1 MIDFHVHVYPPEI
14 IQNAE
19 KISKSESYFSVLTHN
34 KVHKWATVDELLRAM
49 KINGV
54 ERSVIFGFA
63 FRDLSLC
70 RICNDYV
77 IEAVRNY
84 YPERLSGLCV
94 VSPLARSSEAEII
107 RCAEQGLIGV
117 GELFP
122 EGQGFDITDKR
133 ETQKL
138 ASILQELGLFLLLH
152 TAEPVG
158 HYYIGKGNVGPKE
171 AAIFC
176 SNYPELKVIFAHLGG
191 GLWLYE
197 LMPEMNKILANAYYD
212 LAALPWL
219 YKSEILNA
227 IKGAGL
233 IKKFLFGSDFPIL
246 NPQRY
251 EKLFMASELKAED
264 IEAVTRRNALILFSS
279 LSERTKT

>member
-14 IQNAE
+14 IQNSE
-19 KISKSESYFSVLTHN
+19 LISKSEPYFNALTHN
-34 KVHKWATVDELLRAM
+34 KVHRWATVDELLSNM
-49 KINGV
+49 TENGV

-63 FRDLSLC
+63 FQDLGLC

-77 IEAVRNY
+77 ISAVKNY
-84 YPERLSGLCV
+84 PKQLSGFCV
-94 VSPLARSSEAEII
+94 VPPSARGFEAEII

-133 ETQKL
+133 ETQSL
-138 ASILQELGLFLLLH
+138 AGILEELGMPLLLH

-158 HYYIGKGNVGPKE
+158 HDYVGKGNIGPKE
-171 AAIFC
+171 AAVFC
-176 SNYPELKVIFAHLGG
+176 SNNPELKVIFAHLGG

-197 LMPEMNKILANAYYD
+197 LMPEMKEILANAYYD

-219 YKSEILNA
+219 YKPEILIA

-233 IKKFLFGSDFPIL
+233 IEKFLFGSDFPIL

-251 EKLFMASELKAED
+251 EKIFTDSVASGLSAAD
-264 IEAVTRRNALILFSS
+264 IEAITRRNALELFSQ
-279 LSERTKT
+279 K

>member
-1 MIDFHVHVYPPEI
+1 MIDFHVHIYPPEI

-19 KISKSESYFSVLTHN
+19 LISKSEPYFNALIHN
-34 KVHKWATVDELLRAM
+34 KVHKWATVEDLLSAM
-49 KINGV
+49 NKNSV

-63 FRDLSLC
+63 FRDLGLC

-77 IEAVRNY
+77 IKAVRN

-94 VSPLARSSEAEII
+94 VPPNVYGFESEII
-107 RCAEQGLIGV
+107 RCVEQGLIGV

-138 ASILQELGLFLLLH
+138 AGILQELGLILLLH

-158 HYYIGKGNVGPKE
+158 HDYVGKGNVGPKE
-171 AAIFC
+171 AAVFC

-191 GLWLYE
+191 GLWIYE
-197 LMPEMNKILANAYYD
+197 LMPEMKKILANAYYD

-219 YKSEILNA
+219 YEPKILTA

-233 IKKFLFGSDFPIL
+233 IEKFLFGSDFPIL

-251 EKLFMASELKAED
+251 EKLFMASGLNAED
-264 IEAVTRRNALILFSS
+264 IEAVTRRNAWKLLYSF
-279 LSERTKT
+279 L

>member
-14 IQNAE
+14 IQNSE
-19 KISKSESYFSVLTHN
+19 LISKSEPYFNALTHN
-34 KVHKWATVDELLRAM
+34 KVHRWATVDELLSTM
-49 KINGV
+49 KENGV

-63 FRDLSLC
+63 FQDLGLC

-77 IEAVRNY
+77 ISAVKNY
-84 YPERLSGLCV
+84 PKQLSGFCV
-94 VSPLARSSEAEII
+94 VPPSARGFEAEII

-122 EGQGFDITDKR
+122 EGQDFDITDKR
-133 ETQKL
+133 ETQNL
-138 ASILQELGLFLLLH
+138 VGILEELGMPLLLH

-158 HYYIGKGNVGPKE
+158 HDYVGKGNIGPKE
-171 AAIFC
+171 AAVFC
-176 SNYPELKVIFAHLGG
+176 SNNPELKVIFAHLGG

-197 LMPEMNKILANAYYD
+197 LMPEMKEILANAYYD

-219 YKSEILNA
+219 YKPEILTA

-233 IKKFLFGSDFPIL
+233 IEKFLFGSDFPIL

-251 EKLFMASELKAED
+251 EKIFTDSVASGLSAAD
-264 IEAVTRRNALILFSS
+264 IEAITRRNALELFSQ
-279 LSERTKT
+279 K

>member
-19 KISKSESYFSVLTHN
+19 EISKTEPYFNALIHN
-34 KVHKWATVDELLRAM
+34 KVHRWATVEDLIMNHSAV
-49 KINGV
+49 K
-54 ERSVIFGFA
+54 RSVIFGFA
-63 FRDLSLC
+63 FRDLGLC

-77 IEAVRNY
+77 ISAVRNY
-84 YPERLSGLCV
+84 PERFSGLCV
-94 VSPLARSSEAEII
+94 VPPLAKRAEAEII

-122 EGQGFDITDKR
+122 EGQGFDITNKH

-138 ASILQELGLFLLLH
+138 ADVLKELKMLLLLH

-158 HYYIGKGNVGPKE
+158 HDYVGKGNVGPKE
-171 AAIFC
+171 ASVFC

-197 LMPEMNKILANAYYD
+197 LMPEMRKILANAYYD

-219 YKSEILNA
+219 YEQKILNV
-227 IKGAGL
+227 IKAAGL
-233 IKKFLFGSDFPIL
+233 IEKFLFGSDFPIL
-246 NPQRY
+246 NLQRY
-251 EKLFMASELKAED
+251 EKLFTALNAEEL
-264 IEAVTRRNALILFSS
+264 EAIKSRNALNLLQQDLGKCRNFF
-279 LSERTKT
+279 

>member
-19 KISKSESYFSVLTHN
+19 LISKREPYFNALTHN
-34 KVHKWATVDELLRAM
+34 KVHRWATVEDLLSEM
-49 KINGV
+49 QKSGV

-63 FRDLSLC
+63 FQDLSLC

-77 IEAVRNY
+77 ISAVKQ
-84 YPERLSGLCV
+84 YPEQLSGFCV
-94 VSPLARSSEAEII
+94 VPPQAKRAEAEIL

-122 EGQGFDITDKR
+122 EGQDFNITDQK
-133 ETQKL
+133 ETRKL
-138 ASILQELGLFLLLH
+138 AEFLKECGLLLLLH

-158 HYYIGKGNVGPKE
+158 HYYVGKGNVGPKE

-176 SNYPELKVIFAHLGG
+176 EHHPDTKVIFAHLGG

-197 LMPEMNKILANAYYD
+197 LMPEMKKILSNAYYD

-219 YKSEILNA
+219 YDPKILRT
-227 IKGAGL
+227 IREAGL
-233 IKKFLFGSDFPIL
+233 MEKFLFGSDFPIL
-246 NPQRY
+246 SPMRY
-251 EKLFMASELKAED
+251 KRIFSRLDD
-264 IEAVTRRNALILFSS
+264 IETTKNAMNLLQS
-279 LSERTKT
+279 

>member
-14 IQNAE
+14 IQSAE
-19 KISKSESYFSVLTHN
+19 EISKTEPYFNALIHN
-34 KVHKWATVDELLRAM
+34 KVHRWATVEDLIMNDSAV
-49 KINGV
+49 K
-54 ERSVIFGFA
+54 RSVIFGFA
-63 FRDLSLC
+63 FRDLGLC

-77 IEAVRNY
+77 ISAVRNY
-84 YPERLSGLCV
+84 PERFSGLCV
-94 VSPLARSSEAEII
+94 VPPLAKRAEAEII
-107 RCAEQGLIGV
+107 RCAERGLIGV

-122 EGQGFDITDKR
+122 EGQGFDITNKH

-138 ASILQELGLFLLLH
+138 ADVLKELKMLLLLH

-158 HYYIGKGNVGPKE
+158 HNYVGKGNVGPKE
-171 AAIFC
+171 AAVFC

-197 LMPEMNKILANAYYD
+197 LMPEMRKILANAYYD

-219 YKSEILNA
+219 YETKILNA
-227 IKGAGL
+227 IKAAGL

-246 NPQRY
+246 NIQRY
-251 EKLFMASELKAED
+251 EKLFTALNAEEL
-264 IEAVTRRNALILFSS
+264 EAIKSRNALNL
-279 LSERTKT
+279 LNNLTAGEV

>member
-14 IQNAE
+14 IQNSE
-19 KISKSESYFSVLTHN
+19 LISKSEPYFNALTHN
-34 KVHKWATVDELLRAM
+34 KVHKWATVDDLLQAM

-63 FRDLSLC
+63 FRDLELC

-77 IEAVRNY
+77 ISAVRNY
-84 YPERLSGLCV
+84 PDRLSGLCV
-94 VSPLARSSEAEII
+94 VSPLARGAEAEII

-138 ASILQELGLFLLLH
+138 ASILQELGLILLLH

-176 SNYPELKVIFAHLGG
+176 SNHPELKVIFAHLGG

-197 LMPEMNKILANAYYD
+197 LMPEMKKILANAYYD

-219 YKSEILNA
+219 YEPKILNA
-227 IKGAGL
+227 IKAAGL
-233 IKKFLFGSDFPIL
+233 IEKFLFGSDFPIL
-246 NPQRY
+246 NLQRY
-251 EKLFMASELKAED
+251 EKLFMASELNAED
-264 IEAVTRRNALILFSS
+264 IEAVKRRNALKLFSS
-279 LSERTKT
+279 LSDRTKT